1 MPFVRKE
8 IRSLGET
15 WNSTTLWYAKAVGK
29 LKERPFTD
37 PTSWWFLAAMHGFHP
52 VVWTEFGFMDD
63 QTPMPTPDLLEL
75 WAQCQHQTWY
85 FLPWHRGYLYAFEE
99 IVRSV
104 VVAEGGPADW
114 ALPYW
119 NYSKDGDAAARVL
132 PEAFAAEKLPDDS
145 DNPLF
150 VPRRYG
156 GGTTP
161 ITVPLFS
168 VSLQALGATTY
179 TGGIDDIPPGFGGPV
194 TPFHH
199 GPETETANGALESL
213 PHNNIH
219 GDVGGAEPGTDPNQ
233 WFNLGLMSMPITA
246 GLDPIFWLHHSNID
260 RLWSIWTAMPGHVD
274 PTDGDWLDGPTDRAF
289 AVPLSDGTIWNFSAS
304 AVLDTRAQPLD
315 YGYDDETPPVLPS
328 RVATRMAG
336 LGGRAVAP
344 AGAGA
349 VREAEMAG
357 GGPELIGASDGEVRV
372 SGRTR
377 AEVKLDEAGVAPLRS
392 SLARA
397 AAAGAGATEE
407 PARVFL
413 KVEGVRGTAD
423 AAVYYVYVD
432 VPPNARPADYP
443 DRLAGTLSLFG
454 VSDASAPEGPH
465 AGNGF
470 NQVFEISGIVDA
482 LHLSG
487 DDLARLD
494 VQFVPS
500 NPASE
505 ASTFAVRRI
514 SVFKLGE

>member
-1 MPFVRKE
+1 MPFVRRE
-8 IRSLGET
+8 IRSLGEA
-15 WNSTTLWYAKAVGK
+15 WNSTTLWYGKAVGK

-63 QTPMPTPDLLEL
+63 QTPMPEADLQAL
-75 WAQCQHQTWY
+75 WVQCQHQTWY

-99 IVRSV
+99 IVRAA

-119 NYSKDGDAAARVL
+119 NYGKDGDAAARVL
-132 PEAFAAEKLPDDS
+132 PEAFAAEQLPDGS

-150 VPRRYG
+150 VPRRFG
-156 GGTTP
+156 DGTLP
-161 ITVPLFS
+161 ITVPLPS
-168 VSLQALGATTY
+168 VSLQSLGATTF
-179 TGGIDDIPPGFGGPV
+179 TGGNDDIPPGLGGPV

-213 PHNNIH
+213 PHNVIH
-219 GDVGGAEPGTDPNQ
+219 GDVGGVVPGSDPNQ
-233 WFNLGLMSMPITA
+233 WFNQGLMSMPITA
-246 GLDPIFWLHHSNID
+246 GLDPIFWLHHANID
-260 RLWSIWTAMPGHVD
+260 RLWTIWSAIPGHPA
-274 PTDGDWLDGPTDRAF
+274 PTDTAWLDGPADRGF
-289 AVPLSDGTIWNFSAS
+289 AVPLSDGTIWSFAAR
-304 AVLDTRAQPLD
+304 AVIDTRAQPLD
-315 YGYDDETPPVLPS
+315 YSYDDETPPVLPS
-328 RVATRMAG
+328 RVATRMAA
-336 LGGRAVAP
+336 LGGGAVAP
-344 AGAGA
+344 AGATA
-349 VREAEMAG
+349 VREAQMAG

-372 SGRTR
+372 AGRTR
-377 AEVKLDEAGVAPLRS
+377 AEVRLDEAGVGTLRTG
-392 SLARA
+392 LARA
-397 AAAGAGATEE
+397 AAAGGGATEE

-432 VPPNARPADYP
+432 LPPNGRPADFP

-454 VSDASAPEGPH
+454 VSDASAAEGPH

-505 ASTFAVRRI
+505 ASTFAVRRL
-514 SVFKLGE
+514 SVFKLGG